1 MHQMKGIAEFRA
13 LPVVERIQLVEDLW
27 DSIAE
32 DSAGFRLTDAQR
44 GEIDRRLDDF
54 EASPAAGVSWDRV
67 KATLQTKP

>member
-1 MHQMKGIAEFRA
+1 MKAIAELRS

-32 DSAGFRLTDAQR
+32 DSAGFLLTEAQR

-54 EASPAAGVSWDRV
+54 EVTPTAGAPWDQVRSS
-67 KATLQTKP
+67 LQSKP

>member
-1 MHQMKGIAEFRA
+1 MKAITELRS

-32 DSAGFRLTDAQR
+32 DSAGFRLTEAQR

-54 EASPAAGVSWDRV
+54 EATPTGGMPWDQFRNSLQV
-67 KATLQTKP
+67 KL